1 MTIPIALIGC
11 KSVHFRQDD
20 RTLCSQTM
28 DLHNTKF
35 GLSYYEGVFTL
46 SSSRGI
52 KCPYGGTVQN
62 LLINV
67 KLKSKSRQQTDQPT
81 QPSGER
87 VRLLY
92 T

>member
-1 MTIPIALIGC
+1 MTIPTALIGR
-11 KSVHFRQDD
+11 KSVHFRQD
-20 RTLCSQTM
+20 RTLYSQTIG
-28 DLHNTKF
+28 LHNTKF

-52 KCPYGGTVQN
+52 KCPNGGTVQN
-62 LLINV
+62 LQINV

-87 VRLLY
+87 VRLSY